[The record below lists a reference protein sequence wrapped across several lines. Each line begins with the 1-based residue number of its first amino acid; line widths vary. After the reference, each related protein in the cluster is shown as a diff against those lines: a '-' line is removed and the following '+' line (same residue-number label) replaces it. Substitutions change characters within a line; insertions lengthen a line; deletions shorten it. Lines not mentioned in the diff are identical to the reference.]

1 MPIDLDNFQRNLIY
15 KATVP
20 APIILQDLNVM
31 ATIDR
36 VAEERQKRF
45 REMLVWFIFG
55 VVLSIFLIYSVLNE
69 IALVLLIGFAI
80 AAVYAGIMKRKY
92 KHLNLQNQRYEL
104 LKKILEMLERDM
116 ENNAKINVHLVLS
129 PPTQK
134 DKRINT
140 IPHPYQSGF
149 KIDLFRDEWLK
160 LQGQFLDKTRFILTA
175 TELYQTK
182 YGWKQSRSGKSKYKS
197 KSKPKGLEFS
207 LALTCSRRRYE
218 AIKVLQN
225 EVTSAVK
232 LPDMILVKRLR
243 VTDKEMELTTKMP
256 PSYLSGDSTNLIYRT
271 ITMMY
276 FSLYQVLN
284 LAKMLSKKQEI

>member
-1 MPIDLDNFQRNLIY
+1 MPINLKDFRRNLIY
-15 KATVP
+15 EVTAP
-20 APIILQDLNVM
+20 APIILRDLNVM

-36 VAEERQKRF
+36 IAEAKQKRF
-45 REMLVWFIFG
+45 TKMLIGFIVGAF
-55 VVLSIFLIYSVLNE
+55 LSIFLASVLNK
-69 IALVLLIGFAI
+69 IGVVLLIGFAI
-80 AAVYAGIMKRKY
+80 AAIYAGIMRIKH

-104 LKKILEMLERDM
+104 LKKILEMLGRDM
-116 ENNAKINVHLVLS
+116 ENNTKVNVHLVLS

-134 DKRINT
+134 NKRINT

-160 LQGQFLDKTRFILTA
+160 LQGQFLDKTHFILTA

-182 YGWKQSRSGKSKYKS
+182 YGWKRSRSGKSKYKS

-207 LALTCSRRRYE
+207 LELTCSRRRYG

-225 EVTSAVK
+225 KVTSAVK
-232 LPDMILVKRLR
+232 LPDKILVKRLK
-243 VTDKEMELTTKMP
+243 VTDKEMKLTTKMP
-256 PSYLSGDSTNLIYRT
+256 PSYLSGDSTNLVYRT

-284 LAKMLSKKQEI
+284 LAKLLSKK